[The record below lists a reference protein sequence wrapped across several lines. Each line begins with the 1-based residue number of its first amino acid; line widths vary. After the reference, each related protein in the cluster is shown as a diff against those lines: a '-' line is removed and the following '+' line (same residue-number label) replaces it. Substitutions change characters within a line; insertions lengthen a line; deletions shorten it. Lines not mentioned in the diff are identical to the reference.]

1 MILDAIFDGQIYPS
15 ETVVPKCKAF
25 WEANEAATTI
35 MSYFEQK
42 LSKEDYEKLE
52 RLNDRL
58 ADPTISYR
66 KQSDRYFLVKSLS
79 LFILTTFKEE
89 NTMKM
94 NLNEMEALYAFG
106 CPNRKAT
113 IERLRLVAAIAP
125 DPAAKKLFYML
136 SIKLS
141 AEGADRWY
149 RCFYHNLRVRMDE
162 YYHDK
167 AVMERV
173 LNDRR
178 EDCYGEADEV

>member
-1 MILDAIFDGQIYPS
+1 
-15 ETVVPKCKAF
+15 
-25 WEANEAATTI
+25 
-35 MSYFEQK
+35 
-42 LSKEDYEKLE
+42 
-52 RLNDRL
+52 
-58 ADPTISYR
+58 
-66 KQSDRYFLVKSLS
+66 
-79 LFILTTFKEE
+79 
-89 NTMKM
+89 MKM

-125 DPAAKKLFYML
+125 NPAAKKLFYML